1 MKKKERKKIP
11 LFSRPTEFKAV
22 LFPDI
27 SPNTEVH
34 TFLRRKW
41 PWVKDMEEGR
51 SLFDFYTSINGGSL
65 GS

>member
-1 MKKKERKKIP
+1 MRLMKKKERKKIP

-34 TFLRRKW
+34 TFLRTV
-41 PWVKDMEEGR
+41 VKDMEEEGACLIFIR
-51 SLFDFYTSINGGSL
+51 R
-65 GS
+65 